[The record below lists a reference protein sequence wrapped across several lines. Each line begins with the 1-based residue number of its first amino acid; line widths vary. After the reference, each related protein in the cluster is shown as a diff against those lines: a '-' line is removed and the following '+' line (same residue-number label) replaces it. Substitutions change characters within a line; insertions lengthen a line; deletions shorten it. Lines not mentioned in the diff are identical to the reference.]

1 MGRTYGIWKNGIKK
15 MRLPTHLLM
24 IIFTIIGLYISEFKE
39 DYIQI
44 IGGIILLITF
54 IFAGYFDL
62 SKEEIKGVEVEDEIR

>member
-1 MGRTYGIWKNGIKK
+1 